1 MQCHIQMSYT
11 LIENK
16 MELTKEQKLRP
27 AIEALGVSEFWDLPK
42 DNFTASAAR
51 QAVNRIQKEDFLN
64 VLGANPEDRAELI
77 ERKFQ
82 VSETAYPGGTRVTR
96 LA

>member
-27 AIEALGVSEFWDLPK
+27 AIEALEVSEFWDLPK

-51 QAVNRIQKEDFLN
+51 QAVNRIGLAEFL
-64 VLGANPEDRAELI
+64 VGILEADRK
-77 ERKFQ
+77 KFQ